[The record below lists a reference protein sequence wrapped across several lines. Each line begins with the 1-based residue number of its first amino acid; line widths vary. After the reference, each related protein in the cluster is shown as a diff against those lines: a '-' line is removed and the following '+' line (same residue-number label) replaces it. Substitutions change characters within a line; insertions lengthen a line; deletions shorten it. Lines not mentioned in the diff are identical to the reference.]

1 MTTVRAALS
10 GGPWLV
16 ALWLIGHV
24 LAGRPAPASAAPP
37 SDVLADCARR
47 YAVEAVIAVCTDRQ
61 EAAQERLSQRVDIEP
76 ALRAACDEVSDTWT
90 SLEVCIARVRQ
101 TQYTWALWSFGGE
114 YAGRLFRGQDW
125 QVIALGFDSPEAC
138 EDAIAGHLNALNA
151 TVLLID
157 RVRRINRSCACR
169 RSARAARSLRRYL
182 REWPHVR
189 LDASLPAREYESAR
203 RIALTAALPSRARD
217 DATTTGFDDRR
228 AALARLGR
236 DGLRSVRVGV
246 VAGIPRIR

>member
-157 RVRRINRSCACR
+157 REPSDQQELRVPTEREG
-169 RSARAARSLRRYL
+169 RAIS
-182 REWPHVR
+182 
-189 LDASLPAREYESAR
+189 SS
-203 RIALTAALPSRARD
+203 LPSRMAARTPGRFT
-217 DATTTGFDDRR
+217 AC
-228 AALARLGR
+228 AR
-236 DGLRSVRVGV
+236 V
-246 VAGIPRIR
+246 RIRASNRLNGRLAEQGKR